1 MFTGPPSAKSMS
13 EGGKLKVLAVASPER
28 IALLPDVPTVA
39 EAGVP
44 GYTMASWFGLLAPAK
59 TSKSI
64 VERLSAETKTAVNSQ
79 IFKDRMKSVGL
90 EVDGGTPAAM
100 LETVHT
106 DTQGCRPN

>member
-1 MFTGPPSAKSMS
+1 MS

-28 IALLPDVPTVA
+28 MALLPDVPTVA

-59 TSKSI
+59 TPATI
-64 VERLSAETKTAVNSQ
+64 VEQLSAQTKTAVNNP

-100 LETVHT
+100 LETMRS
-106 DTQGCRPN
+106 DTQRWAELIKATGITIPQ

>member
-1 MFTGPPSAKSMS
+1 M
-13 EGGKLKVLAVASPER
+13 
-28 IALLPDVPTVA
+28 ALLPDVPTVA

-44 GYTMASWFGLLAPAK
+44 GYSMASWFGLLVPAK

-90 EVDGGTPAAM
+90 EIDGGTPAAM
-100 LETVHT
+100 LETMRS
-106 DTQGCRPN
+106 DTQRWAELIKATGIATPQ

>member
-1 MFTGPPSAKSMS
+1 
-13 EGGKLKVLAVASPER
+13 
-28 IALLPDVPTVA
+28 VPTVA

-59 TSKSI
+59 TSTTI

-100 LETVHT
+100 LETMRS
-106 DTQGCRPN
+106 DTQRWAELIKATGIVIPQ